1 MLKRIQITG
10 KSGTRLHIKS
20 APPCL
25 WLPAILDSCRREQLD
40 EIDQSRRQQVGCSH
54 LVSLHSDTLSSLRAF
69 ELSSQ
74 SLSGSSLVPHSWTR
88 YHFFFLSIPYFGFY
102 MTARYSLQWR
112 RLMKLIHSWSIEL
125 ELELAIRDGQ
135 SNSIDSIQFS
145 KKWKFESNFQLNSI
159 QFNCTATSK

>member
-1 MLKRIQITG
+1 MALDFTSNPR
-10 KSGTRLHIKS
+10 R
-20 APPCL
+20 
-25 WLPAILDSCRREQLD
+25 PACGCRRFSIAAGANNWTRSINLGGNKLAALIWFRYIVTHFRALEPS
-40 EIDQSRRQQVGCSH
+40 I
-54 LVSLHSDTLSSLRAF
+54 LRAF

-88 YHFFFLSIPYFGFY
+88 YHFFFLSIAYFGFY